1 MWAIVTTDRVYARP
15 PTRRSPRRRPR
26 NRRASGTIADVNLLD
41 VLIICALAAAAVSGY
56 RRGASLQLIEYVGLL
71 AGLLAGALLAP
82 RIAGLAASPTVRAV
96 LAVGA
101 LLGMAMLGGT
111 VGWLLGSRVWAAARR
126 GPLGRVDAVGGSLV
140 SVAAVL
146 LVVWFVAYNLASGPV
161 PMVSR
166 AIRSSAI
173 VGELEAELPR
183 PPSVLSQAR
192 AFLDRFGFPQVFAG
206 LPPLPAGP
214 VRLPAA
220 HGVRAIVGNA
230 AASTVRVEG
239 LACRGE
245 IDEGSGFVIAP
256 HYVMTNAHVV
266 AGVRSPTVEPPT
278 GGRLPATP
286 VLFDPHEDVAILY
299 VPGSNQP
306 PLSFASATLRRGT
319 GGAVLG
325 YPGGGPLAWGAAAV
339 RRELEAVGRDIYG
352 DGLVTRKVYELD
364 AVVRP
369 GNSGGPFV
377 LASGKVGGV
386 VFAASTTDGSVG
398 YALAAADVTGDVAR
412 ARGATT
418 PVSTGRCIG

>member
-1 MWAIVTTDRVYARP
+1 
-15 PTRRSPRRRPR
+15 
-26 NRRASGTIADVNLLD
+26 VNLLD
-41 VLIICALAAAAVSGY
+41 ILIILAVVAAAISGY
-56 RRGASLQLIEYVGLL
+56 RRGASMQLIEYLGLF

-82 RIAGLAASPTVRAV
+82 RIASLAGSPTMRAL

-101 LLGMAMLGGT
+101 LVGMAMLGGAL
-111 VGWLLGSRVWAAARR
+111 GWLLGSRVWAAARR

-146 LVVWFVAYNLASGPV
+146 LVVWFLAFNLASGPV
-161 PMVSR
+161 PFVSR

-173 VGELEAELPR
+173 VSDLEAELPR

-214 VRLPAA
+214 VHLPGA
-220 HGVRAIVGNA
+220 HGVHAIVGDA

-245 IDEGSGFVIAP
+245 IEEGSGFVVAP

-266 AGVRSPTVEPPT
+266 AGVRLPTVEPPT
-278 GGRLPATP
+278 GDRLPAIP

-299 VPGSNQP
+299 VPGSTQP
-306 PLSFASATLRRGT
+306 PLSFAAAALRRGT

-339 RRELEAVGRDIYG
+339 QRELDAVGRDIYG
-352 DGLVTRKVYELD
+352 NGLVTRKVYELE

-398 YALAAADVTGDVAR
+398 YALAASGVTGDLAK
-412 ARGATT
+412 ARGDTT
-418 PVSTGRCIG
+418 AVSTGRCIA